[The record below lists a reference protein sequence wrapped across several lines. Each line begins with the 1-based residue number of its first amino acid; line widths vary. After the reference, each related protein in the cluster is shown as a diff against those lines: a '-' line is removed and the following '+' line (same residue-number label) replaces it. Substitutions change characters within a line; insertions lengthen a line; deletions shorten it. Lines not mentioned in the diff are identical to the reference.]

1 MHTPTLI
8 IKTPID
14 ELESEI
20 VTLHAHLCAEEYQ
33 FLVKLREFDLRQ
45 GWRSYHFNHCAEWLN
60 MKCGISLSTGREK
73 LRVAKALFF
82 LPQISGAYQNGEL
95 SYSKVRA
102 MTRVATDTT
111 EQELLGYARKAT
123 ASQVDQ
129 HCAGLRNVQRKF
141 STPSANRAH
150 DQRKFR
156 VTPTLD
162 GRFLL
167 NGELPEESARL
178 VLKALELCM
187 ARALREE
194 DPSEEDLEELE
205 NPSAEG
211 MPVWDS
217 EDPAAQRAAAV
228 KRDQQNADA
237 LVDLSREYLA
247 GGTGRK
253 TSTADHYQVL
263 VHVDEAALRGQPNTD
278 SKSDLPIETVRRLCC
293 DGSVIAVTE
302 SKASSAVKVRVPAEA
317 QARANASRDA
327 FEVSPGTPADD
338 VAACS
343 STDPQNSTLTD
354 SAYDPSRDASAVSPA
369 TSADDAPTGS
379 TVDSQDSSLTDFL
392 DNPSRDALAIPSA
405 IAPNGAAGRSRPS
418 LNLSRKH
425 RLVQPALRRA
435 LEARDRGCR
444 FPGCSHERWLDAH
457 HVVHWADGG
466 ETSLENTL
474 LLCSSHHRL
483 LHEGGFA
490 IRADANGEWQFQNAK
505 GMRQIPAGR

>member
-1 MHTPTLI
+1 MNTPTLI

-14 ELESEI
+14 LLESEI

-45 GWRSYHFNHCAEWLN
+45 GWRPYHFNHCAEWLN

-82 LPQISGAYQNGEL
+82 LPHISGAYQNGEL

-102 MTRVATDTT
+102 MTRVATEIT
-111 EQELLGYARKAT
+111 ERELLGYARKAT

-129 HCAGLRNVQRKF
+129 HCAGLRNVRQKF
-141 STPSANRAH
+141 STPCANRAH
-150 DQRKFR
+150 DQRSLR
-156 VTPTLD
+156 LTPSGD

-187 ARALREE
+187 AQARREE
-194 DPSEEDLEELE
+194 DPSAEDREELE

-211 MPVWDS
+211 LSVWDS

-228 KRDQQNADA
+228 KRDQQQADA
-237 LVDLSREYLA
+237 LVDISQVYLA
-247 GGTGRK
+247 GGTERK

-263 VHVDEAALRGQPNTD
+263 VHVDEAALRGQPNAD

-293 DGSVIAVTE
+293 DGSVVAVTE
-302 SKASSAVKVRVPAEA
+302 SKEANGSEDGVHAAAGVDVP
-317 QARANASRDA
+317 N
-327 FEVSPGTPADD
+327 
-338 VAACS
+338 S
-343 STDPQNSTLTD
+343 STTD
-354 SAYDPSRDASAVSPA
+354 L
-369 TSADDAPTGS
+369 
-379 TVDSQDSSLTDFL
+379 QDSSLTDSAY
-392 DNPSRDALAIPSA
+392 NPSRDAFALAPAVSSNGSTGVIPAVTPVDSPNGA
-405 IAPNGAAGRSRPS
+405 LTDLAYNPSRDAFEMPPANAPNAAAGRSRPS

-444 FPGCSHERWLDAH
+444 FPGFMWRAGLCG
-457 HVVHWADGG
+457 VP
-466 ETSLENTL
+466 SLPL
-474 LLCSSHHRL
+474 
-483 LHEGGFA
+483 GF
-490 IRADANGEWQFQNAK
+490 N
-505 GMRQIPAGR
+505 